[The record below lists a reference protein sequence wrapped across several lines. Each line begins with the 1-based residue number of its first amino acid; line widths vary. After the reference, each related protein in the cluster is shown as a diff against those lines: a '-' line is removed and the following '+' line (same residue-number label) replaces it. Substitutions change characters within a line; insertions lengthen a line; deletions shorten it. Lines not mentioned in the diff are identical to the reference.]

1 MIRGSGTRMA
11 TRILVGCMAAL
22 LSTAAFAAGAS
33 DGKAAPAA
41 AAAPAGPVPLT
52 VWHDQGDKGVAWFN
66 EMAAAYQK
74 SNPNVKI
81 ESVTYPTQQWIEK
94 SIAAINT
101 NTAPDIIFNNYERVI
116 KVEDQ
121 TGKILDLGAA
131 FKDVQD
137 RSFVTAQDLQISTYK
152 GKMIILPI
160 QRVQMAFGVRK
171 SWLEAA
177 GKPFPKTWS
186 EMKELAELFTKGD
199 PDKNGKA
206 GDTFGFALQA
216 ANPRDLVHMIDLFTF
231 GTGVSHTV
239 IDPKGNITINEARH
253 KELVKEILGLY
264 WNYAPK
270 DTINYSFGEMYQI
283 IEGGKGGMFRVGDW
297 NVAKW
302 DRPDVL
308 DGDFVIGPWPQF
320 KAGDQNAVVLAG
332 MRGAAVPEN
341 AKNRAEAVKFLQ
353 FMLSKDAQQL
363 SLKHIGSAVRKDLDL
378 SALGDHGKYFA
389 LGTAPTVAYDFPESL
404 FTYYSGIEEIY
415 HKALLKALAD
425 RNANV
430 DAVLLQAEADMKAYI
445 ASKK

>member
-1 MIRGSGTRMA
+1 MRSIISRTGARVAIT
-11 TRILVGCMAAL
+11 AAL
-22 LSTAAFAAGAS
+22 ALCLVSALSAQGT
-33 DGKAAPAA
+33 
-41 AAAPAGPVPLT
+41 VTLT

-74 SNPNVKI
+74 TRPNVKI

-121 TGKILDLGAA
+121 TGKILDLASA
-131 FKDVQD
+131 FKGVSDT
-137 RSFVTAQDLQISTYK
+137 SFVTGQDLQISTYK
-152 GKMIILPI
+152 GKMIIFPI

-171 SWLEAA
+171 SWLDAS
-177 GKPFPKTWS
+177 GKPFPKTWA
-186 EMKELAELFTKGD
+186 EMKELAELYTKGD
-199 PDKNGKA
+199 PDRNGKA

-216 ANPRDLVHMIDLFTF
+216 ANPRDLVHMIDLFSF
-231 GTGVSHTV
+231 GTGVPHTI
-239 IDPKGNITINEARH
+239 IDPKGSITINEPRH
-253 KELVKEILGLY
+253 KEIVKEILGLY

-270 DTINYSFGEMYQI
+270 DTINYSFGDMYQI
-283 IEGGKGGMFRVGDW
+283 IEGGRGGMFRVGDW

-308 DGDFVIGPWPQF
+308 GGDFVIGPWPQF
-320 KAGDQNAVVLAG
+320 RPGDKTAVVLGG
-332 MRGAAVPEN
+332 MRGAAVPAN
-341 AKNRAEAVKFLQ
+341 AKNRDEAVRLLQ
-353 FMLSKDAQQL
+353 FMLSKEAQQL

-378 SALGDHGKYFA
+378 TSLGEHGKYFA

-415 HKALLKALAD
+415 HKALLKDLANRSTD
-425 RNANV
+425 V
-430 DAVLLQAEADMKAYI
+430 DALLAQAEKDIKAYI

>member
-1 MIRGSGTRMA
+1 MRSLISRTGTR
-11 TRILVGCMAAL
+11 LAL
-22 LSTAAFAAGAS
+22 ALALALCLASVLTAQGT
-33 DGKAAPAA
+33 
-41 AAAPAGPVPLT
+41 VTLT

-74 SNPNVKI
+74 ARPTVKI

-121 TGKILDLGAA
+121 TGKILDLASA
-131 FKDVQD
+131 FKGVSDT
-137 RSFVTAQDLQISTYK
+137 SFVTGQDLQISTYK
-152 GKMIILPI
+152 GKMIIFPI
-160 QRVQMAFGVRK
+160 QRVQAGFGVRK
-171 SWLEAA
+171 SWLDAV
-177 GKPFPKTWS
+177 GKPFPKTWA
-186 EMKELAELFTKGD
+186 EMKELAELFSKTD

-206 GDTFGFALQA
+206 GDTFGLALQA
-216 ANPRDLVHMIDLFTF
+216 ANPRDLVHMIDLFSF
-231 GTGVSHTV
+231 GTGVVHTI
-239 IDPKGNITINEARH
+239 IDPKGNITINEPRH
-253 KELVKEILGLY
+253 KEIVKEILGLY

-270 DTINYSFGEMYQI
+270 DTINFSFGEMYQI

-308 DGDFVIGPWPQF
+308 GGDFVIGPWPQF
-320 KAGDQNAVVLAG
+320 KAGDKTAVVMSG
-332 MRGAAVPEN
+332 MRGAAVPAN
-341 AKNRAEAVKFLQ
+341 AKNRNEAVRFLQ
-353 FMLSKDAQQL
+353 FMLTKEAQQL

-378 SALGDHGKYFA
+378 SALGDHGKFFA

-415 HKALLKALAD
+415 HKALLKALANRSTD
-425 RNANV
+425 V
-430 DAVLLQAEADMKAYI
+430 DALLAQAEKDIKAYI